1 MEKEVPVQVT
11 TLNEFMEWAAQF
23 NHGAHLFRGVPKAEY
38 EMSASAYR
46 RLKQTEDG
54 DESMDEKFEKFLQI
68 NGGLI
73 RDVRLQGHDQKNG
86 RALKDLEILA
96 ELQHFRAATCLIDF
110 TYNALV
116 ALWFACEQDSENSSQ
131 ACCACKQESK
141 KPPKDGKVVAVQTDR
156 GGKFRDITLELLEKE
171 IDYFF
176 LGSEDGIPQHLYKW
190 QPPQQNN
197 RIIAQQSIFL
207 FGAVEINP
215 DNECIIDGESKEQLR
230 ESLKQGYGITEAML
244 FPDFEGFARQHR
256 QDIPYTQL
264 AASQYRK
271 RARQKW
277 DRHEY
282 EETIADYTEAIKVAP
297 GESSDYFNR
306 GHTKE
311 MLLKE
316 SGRTD
321 VNEYKAVIADYTEV
335 INLDPNYP
343 FAYYQRGILRRD
355 IGNRYEAVQD
365 LEKALQLARQT
376 QSESF
381 VALINQ
387 NLEDIRQVLRNSNTR
402 N

>member
-73 RDVRLQGHDQKNG
+73 RDVRLRGHDQKNG
-86 RALKDLEILA
+86 RELKDLEILA

-156 GGKFRDITLELLEKE
+156 GDKFRDITLELLEKE

-230 ESLKQGYGITEAML
+230 ESLKQGYGITEEML

-271 RARQKW
+271 RALQKVE
-277 DRHEY
+277 RYEY

-297 GESSDYFNR
+297 GESSDYLNR
-306 GHTKE
+306 GNTKV
-311 MLLKE
+311 MLLNQ

-343 FAYYQRGILRRD
+343 FAYYQRGILRHD
-355 IGNRYEAVQD
+355 IGNLYEAVQD

-376 QSESF
+376 ESESF
-381 VALINQ
+381 VANINQ

-402 N
+402 S

>member
-306 GHTKE
+306 GSTKG
-311 MLLKE
+311 MLLKQ

-381 VALINQ
+381 VAHINQ

>member
-73 RDVRLQGHDQKNG
+73 RDVRLRGHDQKNG
-86 RALKDLEILA
+86 RELKDLEILA

-156 GGKFRDITLELLEKE
+156 GDKFRDITLELLEKE

-230 ESLKQGYGITEAML
+230 ESLKQGYGITEEML

-271 RARQKW
+271 RALQKVE
-277 DRHEY
+277 RYEY

-297 GESSDYFNR
+297 GESSDYLNR
-306 GHTKE
+306 GNTKV
-311 MLLKE
+311 MLLNQ

-355 IGNRYEAVQD
+355 IGNLYEAVQD

-376 QSESF
+376 ESESF
-381 VALINQ
+381 VANINQ

-402 N
+402 S